1 MQIDNSDTVEMAKME
16 GFLGVLTMDCYR
28 RLPRTNKKVAPR
40 KQQCASIR
48 ESNLIHTEERM
59 TNIRPFSKSKVKIDG
74 AREHPGHLR
83 EQLEDAE
90 ILSSSFCLHLSLY
103 RIGM

>member
-1 MQIDNSDTVEMAKME
+1 
-16 GFLGVLTMDCYR
+16 
-28 RLPRTNKKVAPR
+28 
-40 KQQCASIR
+40 
-48 ESNLIHTEERM
+48 M
-59 TNIRPFSKSKVKIDG
+59 TNIRPFSKPKVKTDG
-74 AREHPGHLR
+74 AGEHPGCLR